1 MNSIEIS
8 PIDLIVDSQGLV
20 NTHPMVTCSKVGIY
34 KLKILLATY
43 GTSSELDLFETT
55 TYNQAARLA
64 HWTQAIDTK
73 FQALL
78 NNHTWT
84 LVPLT
89 PGQKVID
96 CKWVFKVKL
105 KLNGSVEC
113 NKANLMAR
121 GFH

>member
-20 NTHPMVTCSKVGIY
+20 NTHPMVTYSKVGIY

-105 KLNGSVEC
+105 
-113 NKANLMAR
+113 
-121 GFH
+121 